1 MFITDSS
8 IWLKIAGFARDLGN
22 SEDFISTAKKDFN
35 EFVSQFDETIRT
47 ANSKYTSK
55 ECDNLLSMSILKA
68 WRFNFNLIC
77 LYMLLLSGFRHT
89 ALRELRFYLEASFR
103 AYYIDSKYH
112 GMNYKRKVKKLKLK
126 KVRYKKNKELLAN
139 LSREKR
145 KEFLD
150 FYSELCDYVH
160 LSEISQTDA
169 LRDSGLNL
177 SLSHPNYEEDKE
189 MLEKTFGYLRHLFL
203 QTLERR

>member
-1 MFITDSS
+1 MFFTDSS
-8 IWLKIAGFARDLGN
+8 IWLKIAGFARGLGN
-22 SEDFISTAKKDFN
+22 SEDFISKAKKDFD
-35 EFVSQFDETIRT
+35 EFISQFDETIRT
-47 ANSKYTSK
+47 VNSKYTPK
-55 ECDNLLSMSILKA
+55 ECDNLISMSILKA

-77 LYMLLLSGFRHT
+77 LYMLILSGFRHT

-112 GMNYKRKVKKLKLK
+112 GMNYKHKVKKLK
-126 KVRYKKNKELLAN
+126 KVSRKKNKKLIAD
-139 LSREKR
+139 LSMEKR
-145 KEFLD
+145 CEFLC
-150 FYSELCDYVH
+150 FYGELCDYVH
-160 LSEISQTDA
+160 LSEISHTDA

-189 MLEKTFGYLRHLFL
+189 MLEKTFGYSRYLLL